1 MVPFQTE
8 AANLIFEI
16 ASFRPQ
22 LFRNSDLS
30 EAGANKAYRFAARN
44 GLVPWIYHKL
54 NSNDSQGVQWPE
66 NIQQAM
72 RMQYLQ
78 TLVMNQQKW
87 KVFREIRELATA
99 AGIQVIPLKG
109 TALAFSLYPEEALRP
124 MGDLDILVPPH
135 QVQEL
140 RDLLLNKGAKPLHVP
155 ISDLHDKVHA
165 HLSALTWQN
174 IMIEP
179 HQRLFALG
187 SVMNLKDI
195 DLFQYTQQI
204 PAYPDV
210 KIFEDRMQ
218 AYHLTTHAFKGYK
231 MGGMRLGWLLDIAL
245 ILQRNQHNN
254 NFIPSVL
261 ALNPEAK
268 KAILAPFQWAA
279 LLLNETP
286 ETRFEVPFPDEI
298 LFHKEQ
304 EPEKKH
310 KIMVAQEIMGLPGI
324 QNKAKMLFREFFP
337 QKSYMDHQY
346 GRHRGTA
353 LLKLYLKRIAGLR
366 LPENR

>member
-1 MVPFQTE
+1 MIPFRTE
-8 AANLIFEI
+8 EANLVFEI
-16 ASFRPQ
+16 ASFHQ
-22 LFRNSDLS
+22 KDYRNKNLT
-30 EAGANKAYRFAARN
+30 EEGANKAFQFAARN
-44 GLVPWIYHKL
+44 GLVPWIYYKL
-54 NSNDSQGVQWPE
+54 NRNDSQGVQWPD
-66 NIQQAM
+66 NIKQAM

-87 KVFREIRELATA
+87 KVFREISEFASK

-124 MGDLDILVPPH
+124 MGDLDILVPSN
-135 QVQEL
+135 QVHEL
-140 RDLLLNKGAKPLHVP
+140 RDLLLKKGAKPLHVP

-165 HLSALTWQN
+165 HISALTWQN

-187 SVMNLKDI
+187 SIMNLKDI
-195 DLFQYTQQI
+195 DLFQHTHQI
-204 PAYPDV
+204 PAYPEV
-210 KIFEDRMQ
+210 SVFNDRMQ

-245 ILQRNQHNN
+245 ILERNQHNID
-254 NFIPSVL
+254 FIPSVI
-261 ALNPEAK
+261 ALNPNARKE
-268 KAILAPFQWAA
+268 ILAPFQWAA
-279 LLLNETP
+279 LLLNRRP
-286 ETRFEVPFPDEI
+286 ETNFEIPFPDEV
-298 LFHKEQ
+298 LFHQEQ

-346 GRHRGTA
+346 GKHRGTA
-353 LLKLYLKRIAGLR
+353 LLKLYLKRIAGFR